1 MWVSTPAGERPWG
14 LRVGDGTLRRS
25 GSGLGRPFL
34 AFLTQRLT
42 QEGCGGV
49 GRLLSLRRGCAQDA
63 ARSRLA
69 LVLQTE
75 VRPGAKLWA
84 RGLVAGPQL
93 PFRGRPPPSF
103 SVSATKSGRA
113 TSL

>member
-42 QEGCGGV
+42 QEGCGV

-69 LVLQTE
+69 LGRADE
-75 VRPGAKLWA
+75 GAA
-84 RGLVAGPQL
+84 RGQALGEGAG
-93 PFRGRPPPSF
+93 GRSSTTFQGTP
-103 SVSATKSGRA
+103 A
-113 TSL
+113 SLIFCLRD